1 MRRHAALADATR
13 LRIVDALALSDRAVS
28 ALGRG
33 LGLSSNLLAHHL
45 RVLEDAG
52 LVRRHRSEGDG
63 RRTYVSL
70 VGGPPGEAPAAPDL
84 GTAERV
90 VFVCTAN
97 TARSHLAAALW
108 RAATTVDTV
117 SAGTHPGE
125 RIAPGALAAARRH
138 DLELPEVEPRQVD
151 GLLTPGDL
159 VVTVCDRAHEE
170 LGGADA
176 VHWSVPDPVQV
187 GTARAF
193 DEAHDDLAARV
204 AALVP
209 ALTPGAG
216 NLSREVSPRRWL
228 LRCPGSTILLKFYP
242 GAGPAPV
249 TLGHRGRAV
258 CRPPTSADG

>member
-13 LRIVDALALSDRAVS
+13 LRIVDALAVSDRSAS
-28 ALGRG
+28 ALSAV
-33 LGLSSNLLAHHL
+33 LALPSNLLAHHL
-45 RVLEDAG
+45 KVLEEAG
-52 LVRRHRSEGDG
+52 LVRRRRSEGDG

-70 VGGPPGEAPAAPDL
+70 VDPDATSL
-84 GTAERV
+84 SAIPTPLEDEIRSGSSRV

-108 RAATTVDTV
+108 RSASTVETV

-125 RIAPGALAAARRH
+125 RIAPGAVAAARRH
-138 DLELPEVEPRQVD
+138 GLELPGVAPRQVE
-151 GLLTPGDL
+151 GLLVPGDL

-170 LGGADA
+170 FGGADA

-204 AALVP
+204 AALAP
-209 ALTPGAG
+209 A
-216 NLSREVSPRRWL
+216 V
-228 LRCPGSTILLKFYP
+228 
-242 GAGPAPV
+242 GPPS
-249 TLGHRGRAV
+249 GQ
-258 CRPPTSADG
+258 PEQSSQP